1 MITLIVPIF
10 AFGEPLL
17 FRLTNFRCEFS
28 VIDVCFCSHNGLNSD
43 IAPRRKSLPRADLA
57 LFAAGRGNAIARF
70 GQTYC
75 LVTNPNLME
84 G

>member
-1 MITLIVPIF
+1 LITLIVPIF

-43 IAPRRKSLPRADLA
+43 IAPSPKSAMSRHQEGAGIRPRNKTA
-57 LFAAGRGNAIARF
+57 NAISSRPASQVIVHR
-70 GQTYC
+70 
-75 LVTNPNLME
+75 M
-84 G
+84 

>member
-1 MITLIVPIF
+1 LITLIVPIF

-43 IAPRRKSLPRADLA
+43 IAPHRKSADFVA
-57 LFAAGRGNAIARF
+57 EVGDDNGGAAVRTR
-70 GQTYC
+70 
-75 LVTNPNLME
+75 LLMRRSVICCT
-84 G
+84 GSG